1 MVLVMCTSWARMSL
15 LPMLDDIFK
24 SESRTGG
31 LLVSWVS
38 SVDFGLSC
46 LIETLG
52 LG

>member
-1 MVLVMCTSWARMSL
+1 MVLVMCTSWARMRL

-31 LLVSWVS
+31 LVSWVS